1 MKIGGATMG
10 DSYWKD
16 FSTSMCSTNCFCY
29 PENTTR
35 IILSL
40 SVILLY
46 DVRQE
51 HEEFPKRHSPITRIR
66 GHSTIAMCGD
76 E

>member
-35 IILSL
+35 
-40 SVILLY
+40 LLY

-51 HEEFPKRHSPITRIR
+51 HEEFPKRHSPITRLR